1 MSAYEKEQNGN
12 EVVSPTSVD
21 RWRDSSPAPADGA
34 EMEEDEDDEVRVVPP
49 DGGWGWMVVFSSFLI
64 HIIADGIVYSFGIFF
79 VEFVDYFDASH
90 SETAWIASI
99 LVGLTLGSGPI
110 ASVITNRFGCRPC
123 TMAGG
128 VVASLGL
135 ILGVFSPSIQTLY
148 LTFGLMAGFGFGLIY
163 LPAIVSVGFYF
174 EKKRAIAT
182 GLAVCGSG
190 VGTFIFAPLCNLLV
204 EEYTWKGATLI
215 LAGLVLNGLVCGA
228 LFRPLPGEVKSKKKT
243 KTKAEKI
250 TKVESRRLLDAERKD
265 DGNNGVAPSSIR
277 VSVSQYE
284 NNLSS
289 VAIPPLNGN
298 SGSGKLSRRLASAD
312 HVPTHKSSE
321 PHVMYYELSDAEK
334 REVQEQCQQE
344 TRERTTSVGLKPSD
358 ATNPMNRKD
367 VFYSGS
373 LLNIPMYRSNP
384 DLYHKSITSIHKVG
398 LDSSKEPS
406 PDPENRQGCCSEE
419 NTQMCKQMLDFS
431 LLKDPI
437 FVLFAISNFLTSIGF
452 NAPFI
457 YIPDRAEKELGLTR
471 KEGAMLLSVVGISNT
486 VGRVLFGFT
495 SDHPIVRRRRLF
507 VYNGAL
513 TVCGAATMLSV
524 YATTYYTMMAYAA
537 VFGVTIGAYVTL
549 TSVLL
554 VDLLGLEKLTNS
566 FGILLLFQGVATLG
580 GPPLAGSLY
589 DMTKSYTIPFLV
601 VGACLGFSG
610 LMLFPIPT
618 VQRCLARR
626 KGVTEHDVQMGK
638 KVDPDD
644 LPHVV
649 SDTETVM

>member
-1 MSAYEKEQNGN
+1 MSEANGRVESTASGQKRDN
-12 EVVSPTSVD
+12 KLLDEDEEEEEVV
-21 RWRDSSPAPADGA
+21 G
-34 EMEEDEDDEVRVVPP
+34 VVPP
-49 DGGWGWMVVFSSFLI
+49 DGGWGWMVVLSSFLI

-79 VEFVDYFDASH
+79 VEFVDYFNSTH
-90 SETAWIASI
+90 GETAWIASI

-110 ASVITNRFGCRPC
+110 ASVVTNRFGCRPC

-135 ILGVFSPSIQTLY
+135 ILGVFSPSIQVLY
-148 LTFGLMAGFGFGLIY
+148 LTFGLIAGFGFGLIY

-190 VGTFIFAPLCNLLV
+190 VGTFIFAPLCNVLV

-228 LFRPLPGEVKSKKKT
+228 LFRPLPVERKSKKKQ
-243 KTKAEKI
+243 KLEAKNDAEKD
-250 TKVESRRLLDAERKD
+250 RLLS
-265 DGNNGVAPSSIR
+265 NGGQSEAIPSTEMSTDPVI
-277 VSVSQYE
+277 SQYQK
-284 NNLSS
+284 NIAS
-289 VAIPPLNGN
+289 APITPLEETP
-298 SGSGKLSRRLASAD
+298 STKLTRRLASAD
-312 HVPTHKSSE
+312 YVPTHKSSE
-321 PHVMYYELSDAEK
+321 PQVMYYELHDDPK
-334 REVQEQCQQE
+334 DQERLQD
-344 TRERTTSVGLKPSD
+344 ERRKEESVRITSTNLKPSD
-358 ATNPMNRKD
+358 AVSHPMDRKD

-373 LLNIPMYRSNP
+373 LNNIPMYRSNP
-384 DLYHKSITSIHKVG
+384 DLYHKSMTSIHKLG
-398 LDSSKEPS
+398 LDGTPLPSKQSSPVS
-406 PDPENRQGCCSEE
+406 PDVSKPGCC
-419 NTQMCKQMLDFS
+419 NTSNVQTCKKMIDLT
-431 LLKDPI
+431 LLKDPV
-437 FVLFAISNFLTSIGF
+437 FLLFAVSNFLTSIGF

-471 KEGAMLLSVVGISNT
+471 TQGAMLLSVVGVSNT

-513 TVCGAATMLSV
+513 TVCGVATMLSV
-524 YATTYYTMMAYAA
+524 YATTYYTMIAYAA
-537 VFGVTIGAYVTL
+537 TFGITIGAYVTL

-601 VGACLGFSG
+601 VGACLGISG
-610 LMLFPIPT
+610 LMLFPIPNI
-618 VQRCLARR
+618 QRYIARR
-626 KGVTEHDVQMGK
+626 KGVEEVDVQMGM
-638 KVDPDD
+638 KVDTDCK
-644 LPHVV
+644 LVV
-649 SDTETVM
+649 SNTETVL

>member
-1 MSAYEKEQNGN
+1 MGVEKK
-12 EVVSPTSVD
+12 
-21 RWRDSSPAPADGA
+21 RDA
-34 EMEEDEDDEVRVVPP
+34 EDDDDVAVVKNGKDLPDEEEEEERVIPP
-49 DGGWGWMVVFSSFLI
+49 DGGWGWMVVLSSFII

-79 VEFVDYFDASH
+79 IEFIDYFNSTH
-90 SETAWIASI
+90 GETAWIASI

-110 ASVITNRFGCRPC
+110 ASVITNKYGCRPC

-128 VVASLGL
+128 VVASIGL
-135 ILGVFSPSIQTLY
+135 ILGVFSPSIQILY
-148 LTFGLMAGFGFGLIY
+148 LTFGLLAGFGFGLIY

-190 VGTFIFAPLCNLLV
+190 IGTFIFAPLCNLLV

-228 LFRPLPGEVKSKKKT
+228 LFRPLPGEVKSKKKPVKEKT
-243 KTKAEKI
+243 TKAE
-250 TKVESRRLLDAERKD
+250 TKRLLDRKD
-265 DGNNGVAPSSIR
+265 QDERQNEDVNVNADNGK
-277 VSVSQYE
+277 SQYQ
-284 NNLSS
+284 NNLS
-289 VAIPPLNGN
+289 VAPISSLNGEFEK
-298 SGSGKLSRRLASAD
+298 SDKLSRRLASAD
-312 HVPTHKSSE
+312 YVPAHKSSE
-321 PHVMYYELSDAEK
+321 PHVMYYELSDDKKKDQDEDGP
-334 REVQEQCQQE
+334 RL
-344 TRERTTSVGLKPSD
+344 RTNSSALKPNESV
-358 ATNPMNRKD
+358 NPMNRKD

-384 DLYHKSITSIHKVG
+384 DLYHKSVTSINKLG
-398 LDSSKEPS
+398 EDGSNANSKETT
-406 PDPENRQGCCSEE
+406 PDLEVRSGGCCSAE
-419 NTQMCKQMLDFS
+419 NTQMCKQMMDFS

-437 FVLFAISNFLTSIGF
+437 FLIFAVSNFLTSIGF

-457 YIPDRAEKELGLTR
+457 YIPDRAEKELELTR
-471 KEGAMLLSVVGISNT
+471 KQGAMLLSVVGISNT
-486 VGRVLFGFT
+486 IGRVLFGFT

-513 TVCGAATMLSV
+513 TVCGVATVLSI
-524 YATTYYTMMAYAA
+524 YATTYYSMMVYSA

-589 DMTKSYTIPFLV
+589 DMTKSYTIPFVV
-601 VGACLGFSG
+601 VGTCLAISG
-610 LMLFPIPT
+610 LMLFPIPAI
-618 VQRCLARR
+618 QRYLARR
-626 KGVTEHDVQMGK
+626 QGVRDHDVQMGK
-638 KVDPDD
+638 KVGVAEGD
-644 LPHVV
+644 V
-649 SDTETVM
+649 STGVETVM